1 MSIFS
6 KLTKKIPFKKTA
18 IPIVIVVIVILFVF
32 LSSFVIVPT
41 GEAAIIS
48 RLGKAVEVKEPGFNF
63 VLPFVDAVRMIEIR
77 EQNIENKY
85 TVSSKDMQTIAMT
98 LNVQYSVGGDVLEL
112 YKKFGT
118 AYKEKLIF
126 PRISESL
133 NAVSARYTIE
143 EFITKR
149 NEMSSELLRELADD
163 FTEYGVTVSACS
175 IIEHDFSDEFD
186 QAIERKLVASQNAL
200 TAKNDLERVK
210 FEAEAEVVK
219 AQQYAEAEVARAK
232 GDAEANRL
240 RQQSLTPLLVQQQA
254 IQKWSG
260 NLPTYMGGN
269 STPFI
274 NLNNK

>member
-1 MSIFS
+1 MSIF
-6 KLTKKIPFKKTA
+6 KRMTKNLSFKKTA
-18 IPIVIVVIVILFVF
+18 VIAVIVFVV
-32 LSSFVIVPT
+32 LIFVISTITIIPT
-41 GEAAIIS
+41 GEAGIVS
-48 RLGKAVEVKEPGFNF
+48 RLGKAIEVKEPGLNF
-63 VLPFVDAVRMIEIR
+63 IIPFIDSVRTIEVR
-77 EQNIENKY
+77 EQNIENNY
-85 TVSSKDMQTIAMT
+85 IVSSKDMQTINMS